1 MSFGACALLA
11 FVCSTHADFS
21 FLTIGDWGGGS
32 DEQPTTESQELTAAG
47 MQKVAQDLG
56 INFTLLAGDN
66 FYVHGVAC
74 NADSSSRFRETF
86 HEVYAKK
93 MPQTPFYVLAGN
105 HDYGQDHQA
114 NVSSQLAYSNL
125 DSQWHFPA
133 LWHKVHREFT
143 VDTHARTLDLL
154 VIDTVILC
162 GNGGGNEIFIDNQLR
177 PMWPSLAKLP
187 PRELRQAIA
196 EEQWAWLEQQLSAST
211 ADFLWVSGHYPVYS
225 AGYDGSQQCLIDRLL
240 PMLRKY
246 NAHYVSGHDHMS
258 EHVQHGNTNL
268 FVIGAGKEC
277 CYPPANLNSI
287 PSGAL
292 KYMLGGYQGDQSS
305 INPGFPVYGSFGS
318 FRFTA
323 EHAHVTMHAHNGDV
337 LYEAPPILRRGQREE
352 MQKASSIG
360 LWMQLTFARQ
370 WVQSHMVLAYLSGL
384 ICLGSVSYPVIK
396 RRSRR
401 TALKEVLLE
410 H

>member
-47 MQKVAQDLG
+47 MQKVAQDVG

-154 VIDTVILC
+154 LIDTVILC

-196 EEQWAWLEQQLSAST
+196 EEQWAWLEQQLSTST
-211 ADFLWVSGHYPVYS
+211 ADFLWVSGHYPVWS
-225 AGYDGSQQCLIDRLL
+225 AGWDGSSQCLIDRLL
-240 PMLRKY
+240 PMLTRY
-246 NAHYVSGHDHMS
+246 NAHYVSGHDHMA
-258 EHVQHGNTNL
+258 EHVKHGSTNF
-268 FVIGAGKEC
+268 FVIGAGMEC
-277 CYPPANLNSI
+277 CYPAVNFHQI
-287 PSGAL
+287 PFGAL
-292 KYMLGGYQGDQSS
+292 RYMLAGEKGSQSS
-305 INPGFPVYGSFGS
+305 KRVQFPVHGSFGS
-318 FRFTA
+318 FRFSA
-323 EHAHVTMHAHNGDV
+323 EYVTVTLHADSGHV
-337 LYEAPPILRRGQREE
+337 LYTAPLIPRRGAHLATQAAISWQWIRRHTVLVYLL
-352 MQKASSIG
+352 G
-360 LWMQLTFARQ
+360 LF
-370 WVQSHMVLAYLSGL
+370 GL
-384 ICLGSVSYPVIK
+384 CCVSYQVVK
-396 RRSRR
+396 RKSRS
-401 TALKEVLLE
+401 TALQEVLLLS
-410 H
+410 